1 MRTRQVLV
9 ILVLGA
15 TVAGALV
22 DVSASAKH
30 VTNRGS
36 TVQLASSAKTHFDPT
51 SVTFIS
57 IKTGWVIG
65 TEACAPNRT
74 CVALRETTDGGH
86 TWLDVALAA
95 SLSKAADHDVGGF
108 SAATYFDAGLNVRFA
123 NTRDGWIYGTLAAT
137 VTQGSQSYVANVPKM
152 WSTHDGGLVW
162 RPQTLTWAA
171 RQGSIYDL
179 ETANGV
185 VYVMAQNK
193 SFGATVE
200 SSPVAQDNWRPS
212 NSVALGSPAGGGQP
226 TGAIVLKGS
235 SGWLVE
241 GNDRANTG
249 SARLT
254 RDGRWVAWTPPCA
267 SVGGGL
273 AVPAAASAR
282 NLVAVCG
289 MGGFASPQPSS
300 APRGAAIGSSWFYS
314 SRNGGT
320 TFTIGSELKPVPANL
335 SFGNFTGVLASPRPG
350 ELLVGRSV
358 GLRYQLIASFDGGVR
373 WRVVY
378 HGRLSYLGFT
388 SAAQGV
394 ALVQGANRTNS
405 MIMTYDGGRKWLP
418 VSF

>member
-1 MRTRQVLV
+1 MRARQELV

-15 TVAGALV
+15 TLAGALA
-22 DVSASAKH
+22 DVGASATH
-30 VTNRGS
+30 VTHRGS
-36 TVQLASSAKTHFDPT
+36 TAQLASSVTTHFDPT

-57 IKTGWVIG
+57 LKTGWAIG
-65 TEACAPNRT
+65 TDACASNRS
-74 CVALRETTDGGH
+74 CVALRETTDGGR
-86 TWLDVALAA
+86 TWFDVALGSA
-95 SLSKAADHDVGGF
+95 LSKAVDHDVGGF
-108 SAATYFDAGLNVRFA
+108 SAATYGDAGLNVRFA
-123 NTRDGWIYGTLAAT
+123 NPQDGWIYGTLAAT
-137 VTQGSQSYVANVPKM
+137 VTQGGQSYVADVPKM
-152 WSTHDGGLVW
+152 WSTHDGGLRW
-162 RPQTLTWAA
+162 RPQALTWVA
-171 RQGSIYDL
+171 RQSSIYDL
-179 ETANGV
+179 EAADGV

-193 SFGATVE
+193 SFGATVA
-200 SSPVAQDNWRPS
+200 SSPVGQDNWRVS
-212 NSVALGSPAGGGQP
+212 NSVSLGSPAGGGQP

-267 SVGGGL
+267 LVGGGL
-273 AVPAAASAR
+273 AVPAAANAH

-289 MGGFASPQPSS
+289 MGGFASPLPSS

-314 SRNGGT
+314 SHNGGT

-394 ALVQGANRTNS
+394 ALVQGANGTNS
-405 MIMTYDGGRKWLP
+405 MIMTYDGGRKWVP

>member
-1 MRTRQVLV
+1 
-9 ILVLGA
+9 
-15 TVAGALV
+15 
-22 DVSASAKH
+22 
-30 VTNRGS
+30 
-36 TVQLASSAKTHFDPT
+36 
-51 SVTFIS
+51 
-57 IKTGWVIG
+57 
-65 TEACAPNRT
+65 
-74 CVALRETTDGGH
+74 VALG
-86 TWLDVALAA
+86 A
-95 SLSKAADHDVGGF
+95 SLSKAVDHDVGGF
-108 SAATYFDAGLNVRFA
+108 SAATYGDAGLNVRFA

-137 VTQGSQSYVANVPKM
+137 VTQGSQSYVADVPRM
-152 WSTHDGGLVW
+152 WSTHDGGLTW
-162 RPQTLTWAA
+162 RPQALTWVA

-179 ETANGV
+179 EAANGV

-200 SSPVAQDNWRPS
+200 SSPVGQDNWRAS
-212 NSVALGSPAGGGQP
+212 NTVALGSPAGGGQP

-249 SARLT
+249 SARLA

-282 NLVAVCG
+282 NLVAMCG
-289 MGGFASPQPSS
+289 MGGFASPLPSS
-300 APRGAAIGSSWFYS
+300 APRGAAIGSSWLYS

-320 TFTIGSELKPVPANL
+320 TFTIGSELTPVKANL
-335 SFGNFTGVLASPRPG
+335 SFGNFAGVLASPRPG

-358 GLRYQLIASFDGGVR
+358 GRREQLIASFDGGVR

-378 HGRLSYLGFT
+378 YGRLSYLGFT

-394 ALVQGANRTNS
+394 ALVQGANGNNS
-405 MIMTYDGGRKWLP
+405 MIMTYDGGRRWVP